1 MSDDLKPPCR
11 GCDHEFTSK
20 RQPPCDTCLL
30 PGQYAD
36 AVDANHFPTMDFL
49 RQSRPDHW
57 GIKKDKEKREMKEKA
72 IYYKT
77 CEQCGESKRA
87 DQYFHPTHLAKDGYR
102 KICAK
107 CDKENKGKEGQEE
120 TMAIEEAAGTPV
132 NEEAVNIGGVYKDI
146 EAEIKEDKEK
156 GAQEKAV
163 AVTGE
168 VKSLTIEEIDE
179 ALKEGAKGIMDLEE
193 YCSAEGTT
201 VAKVTSDLKTPA
213 IAEARR
219 NIARAMH
226 ADGVKQKIIAL
237 KLKIGSSTLWNY
249 LQDEKPEVDEPEPGN
264 GNLMIEVDF
273 SENEELYGKI
283 LVISKDRLRKPK
295 NQMLWWLRNTDFD
308 KLNKG
313 LSSE

>member
-1 MSDDLKPPCR
+1 LLNEDLKPPCR

-57 GIKKDKEKREMKEKA
+57 GIKKDEEKRKMTEESYCK
-72 IYYKT
+72 Y
-77 CEQCGESKRA
+77 CEQCEETK
-87 DQYFHPTHLAKDGYR
+87 LAKDYFDRVAKSPDGFR
-102 KICAK
+102 KICVK
-107 CDKENKGKEGQEE
+107 CDKENK
-120 TMAIEEAAGTPV
+120 
-132 NEEAVNIGGVYKDI
+132 
-146 EAEIKEDKEK
+146 EK
-156 GAQEKAV
+156 GAQEGPV
-163 AVTGE
+163 TVTGE
-168 VKSLTIEEIDE
+168 VQSLTIEEITK
-179 ALKEGAKGIMDLEE
+179 ALKEGAKAGIVDLKE

-201 VAKVTSDLKTPA
+201 VAKVTSGLKRPE
-213 IAEARR
+213 IAEARKR
-219 NIARAMH
+219 IARAMD
-226 ADGVKQKIIAL
+226 ADGIDRKIIAL
-237 KLKIGSSTLWNY
+237 KLKIGASTLWNY
-249 LQDEKPEVDEPEPGN
+249 FQEEKPEVDEPEPGN

>member
-1 MSDDLKPPCR
+1 MGEQRNLTEENVEELTAK
-11 GCDHEFTSK
+11 
-20 RQPPCDTCLL
+20 L
-30 PGQYAD
+30 
-36 AVDANHFPTMDFL
+36 
-49 RQSRPDHW
+49 
-57 GIKKDKEKREMKEKA
+57 EKM
-72 IYYKT
+72 
-77 CEQCGESKRA
+77 Q
-87 DQYFHPTHLAKDGYR
+87 
-102 KICAK
+102 
-107 CDKENKGKEGQEE
+107 KEGQEE

-273 SENEELYGKI
+273 TGREDLYQRICDIAEG
-283 LVISKDRLRKPK
+283 RLRKPK
-295 NQMLWWLRNTDFD
+295 NQVLWWLICTDLD
-308 KLNKG
+308 KMRKG
-313 LSSE
+313 LAGE